1 MKLSILIKDLNNI
14 LIKNGD
20 CDVFIWNNDLCEH
33 IEPQYTKY
41 VYGDMLKEEL
51 VDIPEY
57 KEDFDRI
64 LHNVIIE

>member
-1 MKLSILIKDLNNI
+1 MKLSILIKELKDI
-14 LIKNGD
+14 LSKNGD
-20 CDVFIWNNDLCEH
+20 CAVYVWNSDLCEH
-33 IEPQYTKY
+33 IEPQYAKY

-57 KEDFDRI
+57 KDDFDKI